1 MNSNIK
7 IQNRFKKSIKIINTV
22 LNKYG
27 MCLLAIG
34 EYFVFNKLRRYYIIA
49 EDVEHNKKLFQ
60 ACIYSGEC
68 MLNQVFS
75 YNAEELMLTLMYIDM
90 VRLTKPN
97 NQVLVLPR
105 MFVYSYGRK
114 LNIDIQ
120 IPEHL
125 KQFRSL

>member
-1 MNSNIK
+1 
-7 IQNRFKKSIKIINTV
+7 
-22 LNKYG
+22 
-27 MCLLAIG
+27 
-34 EYFVFNKLRRYYIIA
+34 
-49 EDVEHNKKLFQ
+49 
-60 ACIYSGEC
+60 
-68 MLNQVFS
+68 
-75 YNAEELMLTLMYIDM
+75 MLTLMYIDM